1 LPDLAS
7 WIDLELPRDAIAR
20 AVFAVLIDQFHV
32 FTLVLVRV
40 SGLMTVGPLFGQS
53 VVPANVRVLL
63 VLVVAMLV
71 TPTLHDHW
79 QVGLERLDANG
90 SGRLEREE
98 VPTHLL
104 PRYDTLLRERQRDPR
119 VGLSRDEFLLEVR
132 FPRTTLE
139 YTRVAV
145 GEFALGLVLGLGVF
159 IVLSGLSL
167 AGQLL
172 DQQSGLALGEIVNP
186 GLDTEG
192 SITGQFLF
200 LLGMTVYLMEPF
212 DGHLRMITALVETF
226 QLLPAGEAF
235 VSEGAIRTL
244 SGLVQGS
251 LVLAIRVAA
260 PALAVM
266 SLVALIMGFLGH
278 TVPQINVLVVGFPI
292 RAMAGLVILGLSL
305 TGAAELTLDAIGE
318 ALDSLTAALVETS
331 PPP

>member
-1 LPDLAS
+1 LPDLAA
-7 WIDLELPRDAIAR
+7 WIDLELPRDAVAR
-20 AVFAVLIDQFHV
+20 AVFAALIEQFHV

-63 VLVVAMLV
+63 VLVIALLV

-79 QVGLERLDANG
+79 RVGLAQLDANG
-90 SGRLEREE
+90 SGRLERDE
-98 VPTHLL
+98 VPDHLL
-104 PRYDTLLRERQRDPR
+104 KRYDTELLARNRDPR
-119 VGLSRDEFLLEVR
+119 VGLAADEFLLRVR

-139 YTRVAV
+139 YVRVAA

-167 AGQLL
+167 AGQLI

-200 LLGMTVYLMEPF
+200 LLGMTAFLLEPF
-212 DGHLRMITALVETF
+212 DGHLRMVTALVETF

-235 VSEGAIRTL
+235 VSTAAIDTL

-251 LVLAIRVAA
+251 LVLGIRVAA

-266 SLVALIMGFLGH
+266 SLVALVMGFLGH
-278 TVPQINVLVVGFPI
+278 TVPQINVLVMGFPI
-292 RAMAGLVILGLSL
+292 RAAAGLVILGLSL
-305 TGAAELTLDAIGE
+305 TGATELALEGVGE
-318 ALDSLTAALVETS
+318 ALDALTTALVETS